1 MNTKKMGY
9 LSAGLLVLVGIGC
22 YFWLKQDKSPSLH
35 LKTTPVTTGDI
46 VTIVTATGTIEPL
59 VTVEVGTQ
67 VSGEIAKVY
76 VDYSSMVKKG
86 QLLAELDKSTLQATL
101 ISSKASYESAKN
113 ELTYQESNYNRIKQ
127 LYESESA
134 SKTDFETAQYQYN
147 AAKYAF
153 IRAEQDL
160 EKAQTNLSYA
170 NIYSPIDGVVLSRA
184 VDEGQTV
191 AASFNTPTMFTIA
204 KDLKQMRVIADV
216 DEADIGSVKV
226 GQPVSF
232 TVDAFPDDEFS
243 GTVTM
248 IRLEAQVTSNV
259 VTYEVVIDAPNPD
272 LKLLPGLT
280 ATVSITTNERRQVP
294 VISNKALQVKPT
306 EAILALLPASATSF
320 NRSATTTVW
329 VKNRDGSISQRSI
342 VTGVSDGVNTE
353 VLSGL
358 QLGDEVITE
367 LSLLSNNHSSDTGQ
381 MANSPFMPSRPNQ
394 KSSKK

>member
-1 MNTKKMGY
+1 
-9 LSAGLLVLVGIGC
+9 
-22 YFWLKQDKSPSLH
+22 
-35 LKTTPVTTGDI
+35 
-46 VTIVTATGTIEPL
+46 
-59 VTVEVGTQ
+59 
-67 VSGEIAKVY
+67 
-76 VDYSSMVKKG
+76 
-86 QLLAELDKSTLQATL
+86 
-101 ISSKASYESAKN
+101 
-113 ELTYQESNYNRIKQ
+113 
-127 LYESESA
+127 
-134 SKTDFETAQYQYN
+134 
-147 AAKYAF
+147 
-153 IRAEQDL
+153 
-160 EKAQTNLSYA
+160 
-170 NIYSPIDGVVLSRA
+170 
-184 VDEGQTV
+184 
-191 AASFNTPTMFTIA
+191 
-204 KDLKQMRVIADV
+204 MRVIADV

-226 GQPVSF
+226 GQPVTF

-306 EAILALLPASATSF
+306 EAMLALLPASATSS
-320 NRSATTTVW
+320 NHTATTTTIW

-381 MANSPFMPSRPNQ
+381 MASSPFMPARPNQ
-394 KSSKK
+394 KNTKK